1 MTIDDNLDDIDRIL
15 EKHCQNV
22 HKKGIRKYQYS
33 CHYESIIKMFTLRK
47 FKGQLW
53 KYSSVQPLPKVMP
66 VAF

>member
-47 FKGQLW
+47 FKGQIVL
-53 KYSSVQPLPKVMP
+53 
-66 VAF
+66 